1 VRKKTNVSTNFYF
14 GRLDRKKGG
23 GYDLIWEDEEICS
36 GKVSFMILIQDFVTN
51 SRAYICFAF

>member
-36 GKVSFMILIQDFVTN
+36 GKVSFTKLT
-51 SRAYICFAF
+51 